1 MVTLMVQTLFSGRT
15 LIEPALWGA
24 VLMFILWGIG
34 WTVRREQRRYQA
46 VGKREAWLRLRLS
59 SLPILVVT
67 ALAVWL
73 PARAVSGPTAL
84 GFFYAALIA
93 IVPITWFGL
102 HRITGSL
109 VSPRL
114 TKAESDRVAL
124 TGIAMVIVPAL
135 LVSMLQGPVFMASRR
150 WTQSLLADAE
160 HTPLAHGI
168 QPMQR
173 FRLGDQ
179 GDLCTQTLHAPSD
192 VRLFRVDALLGGDW
206 HDTQTTTHSYFCRQ
220 GDDLHLAW
228 PAGSLPPALRL
239 FWYNTRDRLVQAEF
253 RIDPAAA
260 ERLPVREFAV
270 GWRED
275 GIDLPAPVSRDTV
288 QLGWTGKADPLYY
301 RSLNPLQPGETFQND
316 CVMAGYRRVAW
327 EAEGP
332 ITRLILTLN
341 PHPPGTPLQYE
352 ARRSE

>member
-1 MVTLMVQTLFSGRT
+1 M
-15 LIEPALWGA
+15 
-24 VLMFILWGIG
+24 
-34 WTVRREQRRYQA
+34 
-46 VGKREAWLRLRLS
+46 RLS
-59 SLPILVVT
+59 SLPILVAT

-84 GFFYAALIA
+84 GFFYAALMA
-93 IVPITWFGL
+93 IGPITWFGL
-102 HRITGSL
+102 HRMTGSL

-114 TKAESDRVAL
+114 TKAEIDRVAL

-135 LVSMLQGPVFMASRR
+135 LISMLQGPVFVASHR
-150 WTQSLLADAE
+150 WKQSLLADADRV
-160 HTPLAHGI
+160 PLAHEI
-168 QPMQR
+168 LPMQR

-179 GDLCTQTLHAPSD
+179 GELFTQTLHAPSD
-192 VRLFRVDALLGGDW
+192 VRLFRVDTLLGGDW
-206 HDTQTTTHSYFCRQ
+206 HDTRTTTHSYFCRQ

-228 PAGSLPPALRL
+228 PAGFLPPALRL
-239 FWYNTRDRLVQAEF
+239 YWYNNRNRLVQAEF

-260 ERLPVREFAV
+260 ERLPVRDFAV

-288 QLGWTGKADPLYY
+288 QLGWTGTAGTLYH

-332 ITRLILTLN
+332 ITQLILTFH
-341 PHPPGTPLQYE
+341 PHPPATPLQHE
-352 ARRSE
+352 TRRSE